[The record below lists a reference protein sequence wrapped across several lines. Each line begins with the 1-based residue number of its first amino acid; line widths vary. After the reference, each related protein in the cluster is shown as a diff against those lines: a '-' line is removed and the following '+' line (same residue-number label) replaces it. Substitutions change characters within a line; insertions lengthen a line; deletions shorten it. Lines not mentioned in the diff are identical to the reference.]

1 MTQITSILAVA
12 CLVVTGSQGVRLVR
26 SADNVHGVK
35 SFMEKTQLSIRAWT
49 FNAGAG
55 YGPNEKVEIDHA
67 NMVNKLFEDNVKD
80 DIIATC
86 TLEDYPKKELHEL
99 VSRDKGDEWAL
110 IAYGKHSGFAGIGKN
125 AQILSVFLRKKNYE
139 VWYQSTSKGG
149 IEKEW
154 FVGYGQTYAIPKP
167 IMRSSETR
175 LPNHDL
181 VVSASTRFHQTSK
194 SGKGGVSALL
204 NFSAN
209 GQMPAT
215 TISVI
220 CAHLD
225 ASDEEKRRHGLMQ
238 ILEENARQKEFT
250 KEERKRPARP
260 SCELWDAD
268 SPDCQGKEYEAVAK
282 KPIDAVLLFGDLNYR
297 LRNDTASSKDLATL
311 VSTPNGRLKMSQK
324 DKLKTRIPSDMND
337 ALLVRDKEQG
347 GLAFK
352 CNQPYEEVLPSY
364 KRNTDHMEACTTIS
378 KAIEK
383 GNMNLAEGLAQLCF
397 THKGGQWVQKNGDF
411 QLGWLDRFCV
421 RSVSHS
427 GVSLEFGEQRSWDAD
442 QSYSTLSDHTP
453 QEVVVKIAH
462 PQMVKLAHPQ
472 MCPVPSLPKRASVVH
487 FAPNADFDSPDL
499 FDLHAG
505 SDRVLA
511 GTQLTYHCDTSC
523 TMEGNATLTC
533 GENGQFDQEVPRC
546 VCDDLA
552 FAAL

>member
-110 IAYGKHSGFAGIGKN
+110 IAYGKHSGFAGDGEN
-125 AQILSVFLRKKNYE
+125 AQILSVFLRKEANVKVQYGCK
-139 VWYQSTSKGG
+139 SKDG
-149 IEKEW
+149 IEKAI
-154 FVGYGQTYAIPKP
+154 GRDYGLTLPLVKP
-167 IMRSSETR
+167 LMCSSETQ
-175 LPNHDL
+175 LANHGS
-181 VVSASTRFHQTSK
+181 VVTASTMFHQTSK
-194 SGKGGVSALL
+194 TGKGGVSALL
-204 NFSAN
+204 KFAAN
-209 GQMPAT
+209 GQQRAAT
-215 TISVI
+215 NISVI

-225 ASDEEKRRHGLMQ
+225 SKSEEERTRGLMQ
-238 ILEENARQKEFT
+238 ILEENARWKQFNAS
-250 KEERKRPARP
+250 ERDRPARP
-260 SCELWDAD
+260 SCEIWDAD
-268 SPDCQGKEYEAVAK
+268 SDHCKGKEYKAVDK
-282 KPIDAVLLFGDLNYR
+282 VPIDAVLLFGDLNYR

-383 GNMNLAEGLAQLCF
+383 GNMKIAEGLAQLCF

-462 PQMVKLAHPQ
+462 PTEEVVVKI
-472 MCPVPSLPKRASVVH
+472 VPWCRVPNFPADAQVYSYLP
-487 FAPNADFDSPDL
+487 DEDSNSSDSSDL
-499 FDLHAG
+499 QAG
-505 SDRVLA
+505 QLVQA
-511 GTQLTYHCDTSC
+511 GTQLSIVCDRDC
-523 TMEGNATLTC
+523 TMEGTDTLIC
-533 GENGQFDQEVPRC
+533 GGNGQFDHQMPQ
-546 VCDDLA
+546 CDC
-552 FAAL
+552 